1 MTAVMPSRTAS
12 TPKIASAYCR
22 RHRSRVVTAAGGVG
36 TASGRRPTSVSRRDP
51 PGGATSVVRS
61 PARTTDSATV
71 SPCSPCHVAMRRSSA
86 QRGGSPTPEGSKS
99 SQKGLVQPPAVVV
112 RRQEPAVA
120 RGGQGRGGRVLGR
133 EDEVAVHRPGQREL
147 DVERVYDVLGGRV
160 VDRRDEI
167 GHGGVIGER
176 AERVP
181 ETL

>member
-1 MTAVMPSRTAS
+1 MTVVPPSRTAS
-12 TPKIASAYCR
+12 TPKIAGAYCR

-99 SQKGLVQPPAVVV
+99 SQKGLVQPLAVVV
-112 RRQEPAVA
+112 RRQQPAVP
-120 RGGQGRGGRVLGR
+120 RGGQGRGRRALGR
-133 EDEVAVHRPGQREL
+133 QDDVEVPGPRQRKL
-147 DVERVYDVLGGRV
+147 GVERVHAVLGGRV
-160 VDRRDEI
+160 VDRGDEI
-167 GHGGVIGER
+167 GHRGVVGE
-176 AERVP
+176 
-181 ETL
+181 